1 MISFN
6 DSAYRFSHFSLSPMF
21 LSHYKHTCSGYKP
34 AILCLQCFHLMINVH
49 EVVYIPYFFLFQ
61 YSAVDTSPVSKYIT
75 HPFWNWVVEVGKDNP
90 VFVYLFF

>member
-1 MISFN
+1 MSFTV
-6 DSAYRFSHFSLSPMF
+6 AV
-21 LSHYKHTCSGYKP
+21 YKP
-34 AILCLQCFHLMINVH
+34 AILCLQCFHLISSIH
-49 EVVYIPYFFLFQ
+49 EAVFLPYFFLFQ